1 MGQERRWWVVE
12 GALTGLATGSALVVA
27 GALAAGSVRP
37 SELPAPYWV
46 RLGWLR
52 TDTLG
57 VICFFVATLAF
68 TASESLRLSRAA
80 TRPTSA
86 PADAPTG
93 QTQVLTLAAARALT
107 AAAALLVVYVSVNAV
122 THPRS
127 LDLPA
132 THLGSWPTE
141 STLRVAACA
150 VVTVAAGI
158 ARTKSIA
165 VTGWLRD

>member
-12 GALTGLATGSALVVA
+12 GALTGLATGSALVAA
-27 GALAAGSVRP
+27 GALAVGSLRP
-37 SELPAPYWV
+37 SELPTPYWV

-57 VICFFVATLAF
+57 VVCFVIATLAF
-68 TASESLRLSRAA
+68 TASESLRLSRTA

-86 PADAPTG
+86 PADASSGPTH
-93 QTQVLTLAAARALT
+93 VLTLAAARALT
-107 AAAALLVVYVSVNAV
+107 AAAAVLVVYLSVNAV

-132 THLGSWPTE
+132 THFGSWPTE
-141 STLRVAACA
+141 STLRVAACV
-150 VVTVAAGI
+150 VVTIAAGI
-158 ARTKSIA
+158 ARTKRIA
-165 VTGWLRD
+165 VTGWLHD